1 VRKLGKAQ
9 VSKGKKL
16 IVDNPTELLRG
27 LCKGIQVKE
36 PVKQELIKASA
47 MMVERKLARSKDP

>member
-1 VRKLGKAQ
+1 MGKAQ
-9 VSKGKKL
+9 VSKENKF

-27 LCKGIQVKE
+27 LGKGIQVKE

-47 MMVERKLARSKDP
+47 MRVERKLARSKDP